1 MNQPV
6 CKSMN
11 KILIFLVFSLSFSY
25 MLAHAE
31 QYNIEKVTDSQYVW
45 DNQTI
50 TNVFVTISEN
60 NVESEINDE
69 HHYGEIMTSSAAI
82 LGFIG
87 FASIINVANFTK
99 EINEKIVALWILYGS
114 IALMISLHL
123 TLIIFAYFENLND
136 GYFLF
141 VMIATI
147 IVVITIIGITGF
159 LAYGKSTYSKRRHQT
174 KNLID
179 IAMQE
184 FISKQTD
191 KIKQSI
197 DDSALG
203 NPLNS
208 FDKK

>member
-1 MNQPV
+1 
-6 CKSMN
+6 MN
-11 KILIFLVFSLSFSY
+11 KILIFLIFSLSLSY
-25 MLAHAE
+25 ILEYADGYTI
-31 QYNIEKVTDSQYVW
+31 QNVTDSQYNW
-45 DNQTI
+45 NNQTI
-50 TNVFVTISEN
+50 TNVFVTISDDDSKTN
-60 NVESEINDE
+60 SQTN

-99 EINEKIVALWILYGS
+99 EINEKIMAVWILYGS

-123 TLIIFAYFENLND
+123 TLIIFAYFEDLDDN
-136 GYFLF
+136 YFLF
-141 VMIATI
+141 VMIVTI
-147 IVVITIIGITGF
+147 IVIVTIISVTGF

-184 FISKQTD
+184 FALKQTNETM
-191 KIKQSI
+191 QTE
-197 DDSALG
+197 DDSVVGHPLG
-203 NPLNS
+203 N